1 VRLFFVLVPGT
12 GSLNPYSHRVGAAA
26 VSDSEVAF
34 FSDDESDEDDWEE
47 DDVLPEEGP
56 EVIDPPA
63 TNNGVEGC
71 GEQVGRRAVDMSRDE
86 DEYVDIEGMSD
97 SEVVFFSN
105 DESDEDDWE
114 EDDVLPEEGPE
125 VVDPPPTNGVER
137 CGCGE
142 HVGGRAVDMS
152 TDEDEYVDI
161 LGMSDSEEHDYD
173 GEVVD

>member
-1 VRLFFVLVPGT
+1 MASCQTRKRERGETLDAADGDVVARKTFGEAVWIL
-12 GSLNPYSHRVGAAA
+12 VGAPA
-26 VSDSEVAF
+26 V
-34 FSDDESDEDDWEE
+34 
-47 DDVLPEEGP
+47 
-56 EVIDPPA
+56 
-63 TNNGVEGC
+63 
-71 GEQVGRRAVDMSRDE
+71 
-86 DEYVDIEGMSD
+86 SD
-97 SEVVFFSN
+97 SEVVFFSD

>member
-1 VRLFFVLVPGT
+1 MFPKCYSF
-12 GSLNPYSHRVGAAA
+12 SLIDKVCEFAMEYMANAAERERGETLEAADGDVVARKTFGEAVWILVGAPA
-26 VSDSEVAF
+26 VSDSEVVF

-47 DDVLPEEGP
+47 DDVLLEEGP

-97 SEVVFFSN
+97 SE
-105 DESDEDDWE
+105 
-114 EDDVLPEEGPE
+114 
-125 VVDPPPTNGVER
+125 
-137 CGCGE
+137 
-142 HVGGRAVDMS
+142 
-152 TDEDEYVDI
+152 
-161 LGMSDSEEHDYD
+161 EHDYD